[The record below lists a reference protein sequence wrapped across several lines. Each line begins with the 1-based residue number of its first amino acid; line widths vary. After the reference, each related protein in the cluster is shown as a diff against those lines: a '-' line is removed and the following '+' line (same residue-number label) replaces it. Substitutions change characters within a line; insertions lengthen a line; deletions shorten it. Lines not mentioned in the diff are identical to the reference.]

1 MNPKAGF
8 ANGKATLSSELISSE
23 SIWREM
29 EKIASSETF
38 RSAVGQRNF
47 LRFAVTEAL
56 QGRGHLLKE
65 YSIGIAVF
73 RKKDSFDPRLDSIV
87 RTEARKLR
95 ARLVKYFES
104 EGKDDPLRIQF
115 PLGKY
120 APSFRQV
127 SCDPIIGVEEL
138 RVPARRNELP
148 DCDGEASK
156 LLTVGAL
163 GLRPTRNSSLP
174 AAPPMN
180 FRHRQTLR
188 IAVLPFVN
196 RSAEKRD
203 EFFSDGL
210 TDELSH
216 AFASIPG
223 LEIVARTSAFQFKGQ
238 PMDVRE
244 IGRRLNVD
252 AVIEGSVRRAGNQ
265 LRILA
270 QLDDAFSGNTVWSA
284 SYDRKLSQLF
294 AVQREIS
301 TTITRELGIHF
312 HDGQPLIGVNG
323 SGDDFAPASPVLYE
337 EYLQGQ
343 YFWNRH
349 TVEDFEAAIS
359 CFQRV
364 IAKEAKFARAY
375 TSLAYC
381 YVMLPMMKAILQS
394 EFIPKIRAAAS
405 TALEIDSSAGG
416 AYFAL
421 ALPLIHDFDWSGAG
435 DAFRIGLKLCPSDV
449 IGHAWHGTYLMSVG
463 RAEEALSEQQKILEL
478 DPASVPAL
486 FSHAQTLYYL
496 RRYDESIEQFRK
508 ALTFNPSFPR
518 EHAGL
523 GLSCIHKGSY
533 MRGIAELES
542 AQELTPGLGRVR
554 SNLGYAYAV
563 SGNRTKAL
571 EILNELLGHVSP
583 NSFPAAMIAEVYI
596 GLGDKDRA
604 FEWLH
609 KAIDQKDLA
618 VFLKA
623 DPLYDLLRP
632 DPRFST
638 LLRRMNLA

>member
-1 MNPKAGF
+1 VNPKAGF
-8 ANGKATLSSELISSE
+8 ANGKESLPPELISPE
-23 SIWREM
+23 SIWSET
-29 EKIASSETF
+29 EKIASSRTF
-38 RSAVGQRNF
+38 RSAVGQRHF

-73 RKKDSFDPRLDSIV
+73 RKKESFDPRLDSIV

-95 ARLVKYFES
+95 ARLAKYFES
-104 EGKDDPLRIQF
+104 EGKDDTLRIHF

-120 APSFRQV
+120 TPTFQQISRNSKAG
-127 SCDPIIGVEEL
+127 DEES
-138 RVPARRNELP
+138 RVLARRNEP
-148 DCDGEASK
+148 SDCDCQTS
-156 LLTVGAL
+156 TPGAL
-163 GLRPTRNSSLP
+163 GLSPPSRKSSPLLAPHMNS
-174 AAPPMN
+174 
-180 FRHRQTLR
+180 RHRQALR
-188 IAVLPFVN
+188 IAVLPFGN

-216 AFASIPG
+216 AFANIKG

-244 IGRRLNVD
+244 IGRKLNVD
-252 AVIEGSVRRAGNQ
+252 AVIEGSVRRAGNR

-270 QLDDAFSGNTVWSA
+270 QLDDASSGNTVWSA

-312 HDGQPLIGVNG
+312 DDRQPLIGVNG
-323 SGDDFAPASPVLYE
+323 SSYDFAASSPVLYE

-349 TVEDFEAAIS
+349 TVEDFEAAIG

-381 YVMLPMMKAILQS
+381 YVMLPMMKAILPS
-394 EFIPKIRAAAS
+394 EFIPKIRLAAS

-421 ALPLIHDFDWSGAG
+421 ALPLIHDFDWSAAG
-435 DAFRIGLKLCPSDV
+435 DAFRRGLELCPSDV

-463 RAEEALSEQQKILEL
+463 RSEEALSEQEKVLEL

-486 FSHAQTLYYL
+486 FSYAQTLYYL
-496 RRYDESIEQFRK
+496 RRYDEAIEQFRK
-508 ALTFNPSFPR
+508 ALALNPSFPR

-523 GLSCIHKGSY
+523 GLSCVHKGSY

-563 SGNRTKAL
+563 SGNRAKAL
-571 EILNELLGHVSP
+571 EILNELLRLFSP

-596 GLGDKDRA
+596 GLADKDRA

-609 KAIDQKDLA
+609 KAVDQKDLA
-618 VFLKA
+618 VFLKT
-623 DPLYDLLRP
+623 DPLYDPLRP
-632 DPRFST
+632 DPRFAT